1 MRKFTFIL
9 PLAAIL
15 MATLVLASD
24 VGSPLS
30 GQTPDS
36 VPMQSAQ
43 SAKDVDFYASGE
55 ADDLSVVNWTETSV
69 KLPDSAKLG
78 LPHPKLKKPPKKKH
92 KK

>member
-30 GQTPDS
+30 GQTPDGVS
-36 VPMQSAQ
+36 MQSAP
-43 SAKDVDFYASGE
+43 SAKDVDFYATGD

-69 KLPDSAKLG
+69 KQPNSAKLH

-92 KK
+92 